1 MPRNVLQN
9 PSAWFAVE
17 VKPRHERSVAAVLE
31 TKGVEVFLP
40 IYRSSRRWSDRIKT
54 LDLPLFPRYLF
65 VRIEEASQRIVVDS
79 PGVCRIVGFGS
90 GPEPIDDQEVRAI
103 QMLVGSGLTL
113 RPIKE
118 LLAIGDHVRIL
129 EGPLTG
135 MEGVLDSRRR
145 ASRLIVSVA
154 LLMRSVAVEIEES
167 WAERIE
173 PAGLKARGAMLGEQR

>member
-1 MPRNVLQN
+1 M
-9 PSAWFAVE
+9 
-17 VKPRHERSVAAVLE
+17 
-31 TKGVEVFLP
+31 EVFLP
-40 IYRSSRRWSDRIKT
+40 LYRSSRRWSDRIKK

-65 VRIEEASQRIVVDS
+65 VRMEAARQRIVVDS

-90 GPEPIDDQEVRAI
+90 GPEPIDDEEVRAVRT
-103 QMLVGSGLTL
+103 LVGSGLPL
-113 RPIKE
+113 QPVE
-118 LLAIGDHVRIL
+118 EMLAIGDRVRIV

-135 MEGVLDSRRR
+135 MEGVLDSRRG